1 MIYRAIGKAVI
12 RYAVLFLR
20 QRYARPLRIGVGL
33 AAVAIGIAAYL
44 ASRNVP
50 EG

>member
-1 MIYRAIGKAVI
+1 MYSAIGKLTV
-12 RYAVLFLR
+12 RVMLFYFRTTYKR
-20 QRYARPLRIGVGL
+20 QIRIGAGVAAVGL
-33 AAVAIGIAAYL
+33 GIAAYL